1 VLEEFFQGVKQ
12 LIKIG
17 LFVYSF
23 VYGELQGTK
32 EFEMIWCMTC
42 LL

>member
-1 VLEEFFQGVKQ
+1 VLDELFQGVKQ

-23 VYGELQGTK
+23 VARELQGTK
-32 EFEMIWCMTC
+32 EF
-42 LL
+42 